1 MVAMAKCVVR
11 EGKLQIGSTWLQV
24 GSPDWFS
31 WLAEAERFS
40 YTGENGKFTA
50 QAEIRRKQ
58 VYWYAYR
65 RSAGKL
71 SKTYLG
77 RADELTGERL
87 EKACVALSEKAL
99 FQNAADR
106 LGDSASAFSE
116 PPITPSLL
124 PLGKV
129 NVPVPPH
136 ILVNRP
142 RLVRQI
148 VTPLTVICA
157 PSGFGKS
164 TLLHDW
170 RQTCSFPIAWLALDE
185 DDNLPQRF
193 WFSLVMSLQ
202 TVRPE
207 LGRDLLSYL
216 NTSATF
222 NIQEVIA
229 HLTNDLA
236 RISTDQQRLGLV
248 LDDFHNITSSEIHDF
263 LQHWLAHF
271 PANVQLIIAGHTRPP
286 LALAHLRAQGRLTE
300 LEASDLRFTL
310 AEGIHYLQQYPQD
323 TPLAYADLEK
333 LVKHTEGWAAGLTLT
348 ALALSKQ
355 EDQRQFIDTFSGAH
369 IYLRE
374 YFMETVLQRSSP
386 RVQEFLLKTAILKHL
401 NGSLCNALT
410 GQADGE
416 QMLQHLWEENL
427 FVARLEQ
434 QGWYRYHDLFAEMLL
449 SQLQARYPDELS
461 RLHQCAAQWYREQY
475 APADAIYHLLATK
488 AWEEAAALMEEMALR
503 ELEQFG
509 EDSRLLR
516 WLQELPESV
525 VQKHKNLLFVY
536 LRLANTGLP
545 HSRIERFITHIELSI
560 ASRSAAS
567 QTKDER
573 EVLAEI
579 QQIRRIW
586 AQGDI
591 FVPPARVDN
600 EYDARWALLNRLHLV
615 KRAYSYGQTTLDEQ
629 IGELLH
635 DALLQHNLFVI
646 LMAGGVLAMRA
657 IVAGHLRRSERIAR
671 QVLEQALAQRRK
683 LPEPASIA
691 LNALCHLHLERNEP
705 DLAKKYLDQAEEVDP
720 NPTST
725 NRVVDTAVLR
735 AKVQMAQGQ
744 WKEARITIQ
753 AIRNLHL
760 RRPSATWTDLE
771 LLTYEALICLRSGDD
786 ASAEQILRE
795 AADDRENQLSKLVQ
809 AEFCLRKERFAE
821 AETLLNDFLVVHPNG
836 LAFEPILVARVPLAL
851 ALFGQHKINQALQV
865 LSEAVRLAAPERFI
879 RPFLNG
885 GGASVPL
892 LWLLWHSKDLNAE
905 ARAFVKELLHLLD
918 PLGQHPQI
926 SKAEMEKLAT
936 SALVSAREQDVLS
949 LLSAG
954 FSNREIADQL
964 SVSESTIK
972 THLGNI
978 YTKLNANSRIQAIT
992 RARELNLVS

>member
-1 MVAMAKCVVR
+1 MPKSIVR
-11 EGKLQIGSTWLQV
+11 EGTLQIGSTCLQV
-24 GSPDWFS
+24 GSPEWFL
-31 WLAEAERFS
+31 WLVENGKFT

-58 VYWYAYR
+58 HYWYAYR

-77 RADELTGERL
+77 RTEELTCERL
-87 EKACVALSEKAL
+87 DKACSTLSEKAL
-99 FQNAADR
+99 FHNVSTRVNDTIADHEDI
-106 LGDSASAFSE
+106 LIA
-116 PPITPSLL
+116 PSLL

-136 ILVNRP
+136 ILVSRP

-170 RQTCSFPIAWLALDE
+170 RQTCTFPIAWLALDE
-185 DDNLPQRF
+185 DDNVPQRF

-202 TVRPE
+202 TLWPE
-207 LGRDLLSYL
+207 FGRDLLSYL
-216 NTSATF
+216 NTTTAFIT
-222 NIQEVIA
+222 QEVIA
-229 HLTNDLA
+229 HLTNDIA
-236 RISTDQQRLGLV
+236 RISTEAPRLGLV
-248 LDDFHNITSSEIHDF
+248 LDDFHNINSSEIHEF
-263 LQHWLAHF
+263 LQQWLAHF
-271 PANVQLIIAGHTRPP
+271 PPNLQLIIAGHTRPP
-286 LALAHLRAQGRLTE
+286 LALSHLRAQGRLTE

-310 AEGIHYLQQYPQD
+310 PEGIHYLQQYPQD
-323 TPLAYADLEK
+323 PPLAYGDLEK

-355 EDQRQFIDTFSGAH
+355 EDQRHFIDTFSGAH

-386 RVQEFLLKTAILKHL
+386 RVQEFLLKTAVLKHL
-401 NGSLCNALT
+401 NGGLCNALT
-410 GQADGE
+410 GQTDGD

-427 FVARLEQ
+427 FIARLEQ

-449 SQLQARYPDELS
+449 SQLQSRYPEEIS

-475 APADAIYHLLATK
+475 APADSIYHLLATK

-545 HSRIERFITHIELSI
+545 HGRIERFITHIELSI
-560 ASRSAAS
+560 ANKSPGL
-567 QTKDER
+567 QTLDER

-591 FVPPARVDN
+591 FVPPARVGN
-600 EYDARWALLNRLHLV
+600 EYDVRWELLNRLHLV
-615 KRAYSYGQTTLDEQ
+615 KRAYSYGQTSLDEQ
-629 IGELLH
+629 IADLLR
-635 DALLQHNLFVI
+635 DALAQHNLFVI

-671 QVLEQALAQRRK
+671 QVLEQAMAQRRK
-683 LPEPASIA
+683 LPEPASIV

-705 DLAKKYLDQAEEVDP
+705 ELAKKYLDQAEEVDP

-744 WKEARITIQ
+744 WKEARVTIQ

-760 RRPSATWTDLE
+760 RRPSATWSDIE
-771 LLTYEALICLRSGDD
+771 LQTYEALICLRSGDD

-795 AADDRENQLSKLVQ
+795 AADDPENQLSKLVQ

-821 AETLLNDFLVVHPNG
+821 AEALLNEFLEVHPNG

-851 ALFGQHKINQALQV
+851 ALFGQHKVNQALQV
-865 LSEAVRLAAPERFI
+865 LSEAIRLAAPERFI

-885 GGASVPL
+885 GSGCMPM
-892 LWLLWHSKDLNAE
+892 LWLLWQNKELNSE

-926 SKAEMEKLAT
+926 SKSEMEKLAT
-936 SALVSAREQDVLS
+936 SALISAREQDVLV

-954 FSNREIADQL
+954 CSNREIACEL
-964 SVSESTIK
+964 SVAESTVK

-978 YTKLNANSRIQAIT
+978 YAKLDANSRLQAIT
-992 RARELNLVS
+992 RARELSLVS